1 MSLENIIN
9 DYLDGIGLKLQ
20 DPSDKALTYF
30 HEKKQ
35 LKHKYSSMELTDS
48 TESIQDDD
56 VGSDNSLKERLTLKR
71 NLESQQTGLKTDCQI
86 ECKQPLSL
94 LMIFFYLIL
103 FFLSQL
109 IKEKKLYF
117 TVITYFIDDLFI
129 EKTKNKIVGQ

>member
-71 NLESQQTGLKTDCQI
+71 ASTLNMKESRILTNRFKNR
-86 ECKQPLSL
+86 LS
-94 LMIFFYLIL
+94 
-103 FFLSQL
+103 
-109 IKEKKLYF
+109 
-117 TVITYFIDDLFI
+117 
-129 EKTKNKIVGQ
+129 N